1 MALIFIEGFD
11 TYSGTSDLAMNGW
24 AVPSSPYNAVPG
36 RFGVPGR
43 AMPAVGITKNLPNNY
58 TTFYMGFAVNG
69 GFTVMFFNVG
79 NYQFYVKSNAS
90 SIQVYRNNAP
100 NSDVLIGQ
108 SLTNVVPSSG
118 WFFVEIGATI
128 DATAGSV
135 TVRINGNAVLSV
147 TSADTQGIAGSAN
160 NIVSGIEFM
169 GSSDIDDLYFC
180 DGTTGPGSYPCNTFL
195 GDKRVR
201 TIFPSSNISTQFTP
215 VASVAAGQGA
225 TGKGGNYYTLG
236 ANQLILS
243 CDVAN
248 PLANLPETGSYGI
261 DSPLSGIAPRMAQD
275 ATITSILLYA
285 QTNYP
290 AMKIRPVIASIDPAA
305 LTPSQ
310 ILYVGDERIGLSAGQ
325 NTLTFNNVTASVYK
339 DTDYALGFIT
349 DTSFAFDYFNDY
361 SSLASS
367 AQTYSIAYVSPP
379 STPGATLPPPAS
391 SVSSSIYPDIG
402 FTYTVNNY
410 AAVSE
415 DGVDQDQTYNVSGTV
430 GAIDLYGTN
439 AGLPSGATV
448 YGVQVCGVYRKDDAG
463 SRSVANLIKSGAT
476 QTAGA
481 TKSIGTSYQYY
492 SDLFATNPATGASW
506 AVSDVNALEIGC
518 EVVS

>member
-11 TYSGTSDLAMNGW
+11 TYGSTSDLAMNGW
-24 AVPSSPYNAVPG
+24 TVPSSAYSAVPG

-69 GFTVMFFNVG
+69 GFTVTFFNVAG
-79 NYQFYVKSNAS
+79 YQFYVQTNSS
-90 SIQVYRNNAP
+90 SIQVYRNNYPSAA
-100 NSDVLIGQ
+100 VLIGQ

-118 WFFVEIGATI
+118 WFFVEIGATV
-128 DATAGSV
+128 DAAAGSV
-135 TVRINGNAVLSV
+135 TVRINGNTVLSLTNV
-147 TSADTQGIAGSAN
+147 DTQGITGSTAN
-160 NIVSGIEFM
+160 DIVSGIEFT

-180 DGTTGPGSYPCNTFL
+180 DTTTGPGTYPCNTFL

-201 TIFPSSNISTQFTP
+201 TVFPSSNAATQFTP
-215 VASVAAGQGA
+215 VGSVAAGQSA

-236 ANQLILS
+236 ANHLILS

-248 PLANLPETGSYGI
+248 PLSNVPETGSYGI
-261 DSPLSGIAPRMAQD
+261 DNPVSGVAPRMAQD

-290 AMKIRPVIASIDPAA
+290 AMKIRPVIAAIDPVA

-310 ILYVGDERIGLSAGQ
+310 ILYVGDEKIGLSAGQ
-325 NTLTFNNVTASVYK
+325 NTLTFTNVTASVYK

-349 DTSFAFDYFNDY
+349 DTSFAFDYFSEY
-361 SSLASS
+361 TGVTPL
-367 AQTYSIAYVSPP
+367 AQTYSITYVSPP
-379 STPGATLPPPAS
+379 STPASTLPVPAS
-391 SVSSSIYPDIG
+391 SLPSTYLDIG
-402 FTYTVNNY
+402 YTYTVTNY

-415 DGVDQDQTYNVSGTV
+415 DGVDQDQSYNVSGTA
-430 GAIDLYGTN
+430 GAVDLYGTN

-463 SRSVANLIKSGAT
+463 SRSVANLIKSGTT
-476 QTAGA
+476 QAAGA
-481 TKSIGTSYQYY
+481 TRSIGTSYQYY
-492 SDLFATNPATGASW
+492 ADMFATNPATGASW